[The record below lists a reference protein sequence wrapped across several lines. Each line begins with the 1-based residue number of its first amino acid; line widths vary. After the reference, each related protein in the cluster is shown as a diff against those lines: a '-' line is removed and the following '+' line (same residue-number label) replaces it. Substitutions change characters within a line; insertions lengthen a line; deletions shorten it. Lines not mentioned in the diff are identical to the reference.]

1 MTDKPLFFATL
12 PYGPSMNMYWR
23 SRVIVPKDYPKRKA
37 FANTYVSEEG
47 IAFQMSV
54 KAIVHAKAF
63 GLKLTGRLAINL
75 LINPP
80 DKRARDLDNLL
91 KPILDAL
98 MYAGFPVMS
107 EKRDGKAY
115 YRFLD
120 QFQLGQVPFTPDEL
134 LDDLTRHGVADRIG
148 LDRIYPTLPTAV
160 AAYLEWEAA
169 NPAT

>member
-1 MTDKPLFFATL
+1 MTAKPLFFATL

-98 MYAGFPVMS
+98 MYAGLYEDDS
-107 EKRDGKAY
+107 
-115 YRFLD
+115 
-120 QFQLGQVPFTPDEL
+120 QFDAIFIRRGQVIKGGSMLVQIIQDNHAPGSVSEL
-134 LDDLTRHGVADRIG
+134 F
-148 LDRIYPTLPTAV
+148 
-160 AAYLEWEAA
+160 
-169 NPAT
+169 